1 MNTAEKAIRGEIDRL
16 ERQIASLKQALQ
28 VLGGSPVKKSKTK
41 TKTKAA
47 PVRKRRAKTAA
58 EKKLLSEK
66 LKQAWKRRKA
76 AG

>member
-41 TKTKAA
+41 TKAA
-47 PVRKRRAKTAA
+47 PARKRRAKTAA